1 MPETFNF
8 TARATAASGAFAD
21 RNFSITVNNSII
33 QRLLAVGPSGAA
45 RSLGAGQ
52 PWVLIPGITGDSGDF
67 GDRWLVWD
75 QTAGL
80 MRASPDLINWSSFV
94 PTLPAGI
101 TTLSF
106 LRWRTGAWW
115 AMASAD
121 RTSHWEHGVV
131 TSTNGGQTWSLVGG
145 TVTSAGLG
153 FSFER
158 SAAGASIIA
167 TDTEWHFRASDGAA
181 WAVARTTG
189 HSYKFQI
196 AHLNGIWF
204 APASQASYP
213 GVSRSTDGSTWF
225 DQSNASVLTSGY
237 YRGAAYA
244 NGVVL
249 AYAYA
254 DTQAGYTTDAGLTFQ
269 AITTPYP
276 AAPGAYQAE
285 RPIVAQGGSFVL
297 LGPGGSTYLLNNVIL
312 PSSTQA
318 LPAPLGVPA
327 CLAVRN

>member
-1 MPETFNF
+1 MPEVFNL

-94 PTLPAGI
+94 PTLPAGF
-101 TTLSF
+101 TTLGF

-115 AMASAD
+115 CVGWDGAALA
-121 RTSHWEHGVV
+121 VLK
-131 TSTNGGQTWSLVGG
+131 STDGGQSWSVQGA
-145 TVTSAGLG
+145 TVPAGVAAL
-153 FSFER
+153 SFER

-167 TDTEWHFRASDGAA
+167 TETEWHFRASDGVA

-204 APASQASYP
+204 APASQASHP
-213 GVSRSTDGSTWF
+213 GMARSTDGSTWF

-249 AYAYA
+249 AHAYA
-254 DTQAGYTTDAGLTFQ
+254 DTQAAYTTDAGLTFQ

-285 RPIVAQGGSFVL
+285 RPIVAQGGRFVL
-297 LGPGGSTYLLNNVIL
+297 LGPSGSTYLLNNVTL
-312 PSSTQA
+312 PSAAQA

>member
-1 MPETFNF
+1 MPEVFNF
-8 TARATAASGAFAD
+8 TARATAASGTFAD
-21 RNFSITVNNSII
+21 RNFSITVNNSVI

-45 RSLGAGQ
+45 RSLGAGR
-52 PWVLIPGITGDSGDF
+52 PWVLIPGIKGDSADY

-75 QTAGL
+75 QTDGV
-80 MRASPDLINWSSFV
+80 MRASPDLINWSNFV
-94 PTLPAGI
+94 PALPSGYTALG
-101 TTLSF
+101 F
-106 LRWRTGAWW
+106 LRWRAGAWW

-158 SAAGASIIA
+158 SEAGASIIA
-167 TDTEWHFRASDGAA
+167 TGSEWHFRASDGVA
-181 WAVARTTG
+181 WTVARTTAQT
-189 HSYKFQI
+189 YKFQI

-204 APASQASYP
+204 GPASTAP
-213 GVSRSTDGSTWF
+213 GSKMARSTDGSTWF
-225 DQSNASVLTSGY
+225 DQSNASVLTPGY

-244 NGVVL
+244 NGIVL
-249 AYAYA
+249 AYAYF
-254 DTQAGYTTDAGLTFQ
+254 DPFAGYTTDAGQNFQ
-269 AITTPYP
+269 VITTSYP
-276 AAPGAYQAE
+276 AAPDGYTVE
-285 RPIVAQGGSFVL
+285 RPIVAQGGRFVL
-297 LGPGGSTYLLNNVIL
+297 LGPSGSTYLLNSVTG

-318 LPAPLGVPA
+318 LPVPLATPA

>member
-1 MPETFNF
+1 MPEIFNF

-75 QTAGL
+75 QTAGR

-94 PTLPAGI
+94 PTLPSGYS
-101 TTLSF
+101 TLGF
-106 LRWRTGAWW
+106 LRWRGGAWW
-115 AMASAD
+115 CVGWDGAALVVLKSTDSGQSWSVQGATVPASVAA
-121 RTSHWEHGVV
+121 
-131 TSTNGGQTWSLVGG
+131 L
-145 TVTSAGLG
+145 
-153 FSFER
+153 SFER
-158 SAAGASIIA
+158 SEAGASIIA
-167 TDTEWHFRASDGAA
+167 TDTEWHFRANDGAA
-181 WAVARTTG
+181 WTVARTTG

-204 APASQASYP
+204 APASQASSP
-213 GVSRSTDGSTWF
+213 GMARSTDGSTWF

-244 NGVVL
+244 NGVLL
-249 AYAYA
+249 AHAYS
-254 DTQAGYTTDAGLTFQ
+254 DTQAGYTTDSGLTFQ
-269 AITTPYP
+269 ALTTPYP

-285 RPIVAQGGSFVL
+285 RPIVAQGGRFVL
-297 LGPGGSTYLLNNVIL
+297 IGPGGSTYLLNSVTG